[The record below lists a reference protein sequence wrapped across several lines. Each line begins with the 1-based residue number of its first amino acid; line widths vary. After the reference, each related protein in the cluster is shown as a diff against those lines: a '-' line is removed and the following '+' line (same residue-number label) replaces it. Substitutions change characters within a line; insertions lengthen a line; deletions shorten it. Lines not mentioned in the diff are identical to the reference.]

1 MKRVL
6 SVILSI
12 IIACSCLT
20 CVFSAGTKEVTVD
33 VIYHQTEARSI
44 LGRINELRTSDDAWY
59 LNKDN
64 TTKTY
69 CHGLSALEYDYDLEQ
84 FAMLRAAEIA
94 LNFSH
99 TRPDG
104 TLSVYGFTG
113 TTRAENIAAGYTN
126 AGMVQEA
133 FEEVD
138 EDYAGQGHRRN
149 MLNSSITAV
158 GIACAEYNGRKY
170 WVQEFRAPTG
180 STVETVANDGPAT
193 VTVTVTDTG
202 NDPGTNQD
210 NPGDNG
216 GQDNQNDAGGNW
228 FDAIIAFFR
237 SIIDFFIMLFNM
249 FN

>member
-6 SVILSI
+6 SVILSL

-20 CVFSAGTKEVTVD
+20 CVFAAGTKEVSIEVT
-33 VIYHQTEARSI
+33 YHQTEARSI
-44 LGRINELRTSDDAWY
+44 LGRINELRTSADAWY
-59 LNKDN
+59 WNRDN

-69 CHGLSALEYDYDLEQ
+69 CTGLSALEYDYELEK

-104 TLSVYGFTG
+104 TLSVDGFTG
-113 TTRAENIAAGYTN
+113 TTRAENIAAGYTS
-126 AGMVQEA
+126 AEMVQEA
-133 FEEVD
+133 FEEVND
-138 EDYAGQGHRRN
+138 NYSGQGHRRN

-158 GIACAEYNGRKY
+158 GIACAEYNGRRY
-170 WVQEFRAPTG
+170 WIQEFRAPTG
-180 STVETVANDGPAT
+180 STVETVANDGLTT
-193 VTVTVTDTG
+193 VTVTVSDG
-202 NDPGTNQD
+202 GSA
-210 NPGDNG
+210 PGDT
-216 GQDNQNDAGGNW
+216 QDNQDEDGGTNW

-237 SIIDFFIMLFNM
+237 SIIDFFIMLFNS